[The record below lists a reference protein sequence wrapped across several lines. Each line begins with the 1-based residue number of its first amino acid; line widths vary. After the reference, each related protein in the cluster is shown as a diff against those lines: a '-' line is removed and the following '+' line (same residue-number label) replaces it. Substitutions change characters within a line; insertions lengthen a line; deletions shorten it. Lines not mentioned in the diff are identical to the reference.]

1 MSANP
6 HQSSRNPNKIF
17 SLSKTFTSSL
27 EISEDN
33 FLSPSR
39 FMFIFDSPE
48 LKNLSF
54 HCQTVSIPSISLPAV
69 EMPYHQM
76 AAQFSGDRVSFEPF
90 TATFLVDENL
100 KNFNL
105 IFQWIMK
112 QALEQTIIK
121 RDLSLFLYNNS
132 NNHSHT
138 IRFVGAI
145 PTSLSPI
152 NLASNLGGSN
162 VMASDVS
169 FSYDYYYFETT
180 TATQLT

>member
-1 MSANP
+1 
-6 HQSSRNPNKIF
+6 
-17 SLSKTFTSSL
+17 
-27 EISEDN
+27 
-33 FLSPSR
+33 
-39 FMFIFDSPE
+39 MFIFDSPE

-54 HCQTVSIPSISLPAV
+54 HCQTVSIPSISLPVV

-76 AAQFSGDRVSFEPF
+76 TAQVSGDRVSFDPF

-112 QALEQTIIK
+112 QAMEQTIIK

-138 IRFVGAI
+138 IRFVGSI
-145 PTSLSPI
+145 PTSLSPV
-152 NLASNLGGSN
+152 NLASNLSGSN
-162 VMASDVS
+162 VMASDIS
-169 FSYDYYYFETT
+169 FSFDYFYFEST
-180 TATQLT
+180 TATQTT